1 MKLSII
7 IPTFNGKG
15 LLAQNLPPVLTS
27 ALGAEVIVVDDAS
40 TDTTAEF
47 VATYFSQVKLIRLPR
62 NLGFARAVNAGVA
75 AAHGDIVILFNND
88 VSPHPD
94 CLTGLDRRF
103 SADAQLFSVGFL
115 ETDPRTG
122 HKRGKSRGFWSRG
135 LVHHAP
141 TADLKVGPTFWTFAA
156 AAAYR
161 KSLWHKL
168 GGLDPLFRPAYWE
181 DIDLSYRARKQ
192 GWSVLF
198 DPARQV
204 THPAESTMKPVLG
217 TKITRLSYKNQLLFV
232 WKNITS
238 ARLLITHLLWL
249 PYHIV
254 FNPSGFLSALLQL
267 PEALMSRLKQL
278 PPTLSDEAV
287 LNSAPSR

>member
-7 IPTFNGKG
+7 IPTFNGKD
-15 LLAQNLPPVLTS
+15 LLAQNLPQVLT
-27 ALGAEVIVVDDAS
+27 AAPEAEMIVVDDAS
-40 TDTTAEF
+40 TDTTVNF
-47 VATYFSQVKLIRLPR
+47 ITTDFPGVKLVSLPR

-75 AAHGDIVILFNND
+75 AATGDIVVLFNTD
-88 VSPHPD
+88 VSPHPS
-94 CLTGLDRRF
+94 CLAGLVDQF
-103 SADAQLFSVGFL
+103 VTNPNLFSVGFL

-141 TADLKVGPTFWTFAA
+141 AADLKIGLTFWTFAA

-181 DIDLSYRARKQ
+181 DIDLSYRAHKQ
-192 GWSVLF
+192 GWPVLF
-198 DPARQV
+198 DPTRQV
-204 THPAESTMKPVLG
+204 AHPAESTMKPLLG
-217 TKITRLSYKNQLLFV
+217 TKITLLSYKNQLLFV

-238 ARLLITHLLWL
+238 IKLLISHLLWL
-249 PYHIV
+249 PYHIM
-254 FNPSGFLSALLQL
+254 FNPLGFLLALLQL
-267 PEALMSRLKQL
+267 PEALISRFKQL
-278 PPTLSDEAV
+278 PSTISDEAV
-287 LNSAPSR
+287 LNSASGR